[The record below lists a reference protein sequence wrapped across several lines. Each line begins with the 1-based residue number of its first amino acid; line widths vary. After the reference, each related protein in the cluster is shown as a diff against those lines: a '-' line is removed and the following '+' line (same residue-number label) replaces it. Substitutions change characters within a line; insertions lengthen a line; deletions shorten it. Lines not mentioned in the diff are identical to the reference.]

1 MEVDPDA
8 IDSQFLRGGH
18 IPLEVIANHPCLGSR
33 LSQPRER
40 KFIHAR
46 VRLPETEFP
55 FDQNGIEDRLQ
66 PEPLDLHALRSAA
79 AIRHERQ
86 RAASSLE
93 PANRL
98 ERARQ
103 QGDARIAMTSVGNRE
118 GPGQRLVDDPDTL
131 ESRCGHTLTCGLHVQ
146 APEAMALRVT
156 PEPLAGVPD
165 RRPDSCDPFD
175 SKRGTALV
183 TGVAPRALG
192 AAGVVQN
199 GIVEIEQNGFWNSDD
214 CTMNTMKL
222 LSVCVGEPREVVVD
236 DRLVRTSIFK
246 APVTG
251 RIPIRNNNLAGDA
264 QSDLSV
270 HGGRAKAIYAYPH
283 EHYAF
288 WREQLPDV
296 VLRPGHFGENLTIE
310 GLLEQDVHVGDR
322 LKIGSSELLVTQPR
336 LPCYKLGIRFGRAD
350 MVKRFLASRRTG
362 FYLSVAVEGDLGT
375 GDTIEILERH
385 PAAISIQELLR
396 MYLKEGA
403 GPDRL
408 REVIAIPALSAAW
421 RTELQKQV
429 ADV

>member
-1 MEVDPDA
+1 VEVDPHA
-8 IDSQFLRGGH
+8 IDSKSLRGGH
-18 IPLEVIANHPCLGSR
+18 VPLEVVANHPGFGSR
-33 LSQPRER
+33 LPQTRER
-40 KFIHAR
+40 ELIHTG
-46 VRLPETEFP
+46 VGLPEAEFS

-79 AIRHERQ
+79 PIRHERQ
-86 RAASSLE
+86 RATGCLE

-103 QGDARIAMTSVGNRE
+103 QCDSRIPMTSVGNRQ
-118 GPGQRLVDDPDTL
+118 GPGQRLVDDTHAL
-131 ESRCGHTLTCGLHVQ
+131 ESRRGHALTCGLHVQ
-146 APEAMALRVT
+146 TPEAMALRVT

-165 RRPDSCDPFD
+165 RRPDPCDPFD

-183 TGVAPRALG
+183 TGVGPRPFG
-192 AAGVVQN
+192 ASGVVQN
-199 GIVEIEQNGFWNSDD
+199 GVVEIEQNGFWNSDD

-246 APVTG
+246 SPVTG
-251 RIPIRNNNLAGDA
+251 RIPIHHNNLAGDA

-296 VLRPGHFGENLTIE
+296 ELRPGHFGENLTIE
-310 GLLEQDVHVGDR
+310 GLLEEDVHVGDR
-322 LKIGSSELLVTQPR
+322 LKIGSAELLVTQPR

-362 FYLSVAVEGDLGT
+362 FYLAVAVEGDLGI
-375 GDTIEILERH
+375 GDPIEIVERH
-385 PAAISIQELLR
+385 PAAISIPELLR
-396 MYLKEGA
+396 MYLKEGV
-403 GPDRL
+403 GPARL
-408 REVIAIPALSAAW
+408 REVIAVPALSDAW
-421 RTELQKQV
+421 RTELQKQL
-429 ADV
+429 ADR